1 MENVVRNAIRYTQEN
16 TDVEISIRRQNRD
29 KIQIAVRDHGPGLPD
44 KELNNIFRPFYRV
57 SDSRERQT
65 GGTGLGLSI
74 SERAVHLHHGTIS
87 AENAADGGLIVC
99 IALPTTSKE

>member
-1 MENVVRNAIRYTQEN
+1 MWKSASGDRIAN
-16 TDVEISIRRQNRD
+16 

-87 AENAADGGLIVC
+87 AEKRGRWRIDCMHSLADNQ
-99 IALPTTSKE
+99 